1 MSMYPSGMFTS
12 GNPLSYRSTADEMT
26 LSRFFNAVYAW
37 MCVGLA
43 VTAIASYGA
52 FIYAHQLPIL
62 ASPVTGIVLFVVA
75 IGLAGTISSATQR
88 ISTPVA
94 TALFL
99 AFAALMGVMLST
111 LYYRYSSSSLAT
123 AFLETAGTFGAMS
136 VYGLVTKRD
145 LSRLGSLLFML
156 LIGIVIA
163 SVVNIFMHSAMLYWI
178 ISYVGIAV
186 FVGLTACDTQRL
198 KKIAEATQGNPR
210 VAGRMAIVGSLT
222 LYLDFM
228 NLFLF
233 LLQAFGGRRQD

>member
-1 MSMYPSGMFTS
+1 MSTLPSGMFSS
-12 GNPLSYRSTADEMT
+12 GNPLTYRSTADDAT

-43 VTAIASYGA
+43 VTAVASYGA
-52 FIYAHQLPIL
+52 FLYARQLPIL
-62 ASPVTGIVLFVVA
+62 ASPVTGLVLFFIA
-75 IGLAGTISSATQR
+75 LALAGTVSSATQR

-111 LYYRYSSSSLAT
+111 LYFRYSSSSLAT
-123 AFLETAGTFGAMS
+123 AFLETAGTFGVMS
-136 VYGLVTKRD
+136 IYGLVTRRD
-145 LSRLGSLLFML
+145 LSRLGSLLGML

-163 SVVNIFMHSAMLYWI
+163 SVVNFFMHSAMLYWI
-178 ISYVGIAV
+178 VSLVGVVV

-198 KKIAEATQGNPR
+198 KQIAEATQNDPR
-210 VAGRMAIVGSLT
+210 LAGRMAIVGSLT
-222 LYLDFM
+222 LYLDFI

-233 LLQAFGGRRQD
+233 ILQAFGDRRQD